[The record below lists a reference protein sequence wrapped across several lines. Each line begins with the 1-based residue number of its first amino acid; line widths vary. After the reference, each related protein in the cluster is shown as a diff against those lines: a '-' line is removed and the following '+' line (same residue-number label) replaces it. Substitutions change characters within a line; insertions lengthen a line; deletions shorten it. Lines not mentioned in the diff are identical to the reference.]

1 MVTFFNRIIIIVL
14 LMMLISCNNDKK
26 EDKVN
31 GFDISAS
38 MSNIIYSYKKDSIYV
53 IYIKS
58 INKDDKAKIILK
70 NSGNYVNPK
79 YFKNEKSIIS
89 VYYPKNTLNPEFHFY
104 DIEKGKI
111 TEKIKIGE
119 GFISDYI
126 YSANKI
132 YYLQAKTFD
141 SYSPIASKSYHNFDI
156 YSLDLETLEINK
168 ISNSESYFMDE
179 ILKLNKNELLITVR
193 GTSSKSGLF
202 LLNIN
207 STNDEQNF
215 NKILIINDTLRN
227 SEMYT
232 NPVILPNGNI
242 LSASSYQMVELDLKS
257 KMEYPILP
265 SNGRHYKTI
274 RNISNMIFYKQTD
287 YTDNIYYF
295 NLDNKIIQSLNVA
308 PE

>member
-1 MVTFFNRIIIIVL
+1 MFQTCHYITTYLLQKNLITRIIKPDSGVLFII
-14 LMMLISCNNDKK
+14 
-26 EDKVN
+26 
-31 GFDISAS
+31 G
-38 MSNIIYSYKKDSIYV
+38 
-53 IYIKS
+53 
-58 INKDDKAKIILK
+58 
-70 NSGNYVNPK
+70 
-79 YFKNEKSIIS
+79 YF
-89 VYYPKNTLNPEFHFY
+89 YA
-104 DIEKGKI
+104 
-111 TEKIKIGE
+111 IKIGE
-119 GFISDYI
+119 GFISDYTL
-126 YSANKI
+126 YLANKI

-156 YSLDLETLEINK
+156 YSLDLETLEI
-168 ISNSESYFMDE
+168 
-179 ILKLNKNELLITVR
+179 NKNELLITVR

-287 YTDNIYYF
+287 YTDSIYYF
-295 NLDNKIIQSLNVA
+295 NLDNKISKCSSRVVDSALNELSFHKPHIIHNTKGRLMSTFGVYTILVLVVLL
-308 PE
+308 